1 MKQHHV
7 LFAAEAAGV
16 AGFILRFTLYTR
28 FVDEK
33 GLLMPTMLMHILWLL
48 TAAWIA
54 AAAVLAFRSKLTLP
68 AMPSGMREGAP
79 NAFALGIL
87 LSVTVRSPKGGM
99 EALRPILL
107 VLGIAAAAGLL
118 ISSLRARQGKPGSFL
133 MHVLPVVFMALYM
146 ISRYRVWSA
155 RPQIM
160 DHAFDMLA
168 CVSILLSLYWRCAHQ
183 GGSGNQRRQTFYSL
197 CAAFLCIT
205 AMAHGEAPLLYF
217 SGGMYALTCGERL

>member
-16 AGFILRFTLYTR
+16 AGFILRFTLYAR
-28 FVDEK
+28 FVDGK
-33 GLLMPTMLMHILWLL
+33 GLLMPTALSWILWLL

-54 AAAVLAFRSKLTLP
+54 AAAVIAFRAKLTLP

-87 LSVTVRSPKGGM
+87 LSVTALAPKGGI
-99 EALRPILL
+99 AVLRPVLL
-107 VLGIAAAAGLL
+107 ILGIAAAAGLL
-118 ISSLRARQGKPGSFL
+118 ISSLRSRQGQQGSFL
-133 MHVLPVVFMALYM
+133 VHALPVVFMALYM

-168 CVSILLSLYWRCAHQ
+168 CVSILLSLYWRCARE
-183 GGSGNQRRQTFYSL
+183 GGLGNRRRQTFYSL

-217 SGGMYALTCGERL
+217 CGGMYALTCAERL